1 AEGTAEAVG
10 QSTDLRART
19 RHAAQLT
26 ETQLLRDA
34 LLRRGGNVSAVAR
47 EVGITARAVHQ
58 KLKAYGIDPA
68 PYRMKGRDLNDR
80 H

>member
-1 AEGTAEAVG
+1 M
-10 QSTDLRART
+10 DLRTQT
-19 RHAAQLT
+19 RHAAQAA

-34 LLRRGGNVSAVAR
+34 LLRRGGNVRAVAR

-58 KLKAYGIDPA
+58 KLRAHNIDPA
-68 PYRMKGRDLNDR
+68 PYRMKAQQPKDG